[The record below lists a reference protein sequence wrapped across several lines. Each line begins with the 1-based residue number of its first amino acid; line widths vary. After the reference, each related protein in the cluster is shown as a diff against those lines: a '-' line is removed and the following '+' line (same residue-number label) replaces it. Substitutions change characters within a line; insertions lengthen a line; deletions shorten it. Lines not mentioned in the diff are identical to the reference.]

1 MKNHFKRQRRSGHNW
16 KERHKKRN
24 RKARVCLVNQY
35 RQPLSTGTIQ
45 VTLGTVS
52 RKYGEGKGWEDVS

>member
-16 KERHKKRN
+16 KKPPR
-24 RKARVCLVNQY
+24 RVCWVNQY
-35 RQPLSTGTIQ
+35 RQPLSKLSTGTIQ
-45 VTLGTVS
+45 ITLGAVS